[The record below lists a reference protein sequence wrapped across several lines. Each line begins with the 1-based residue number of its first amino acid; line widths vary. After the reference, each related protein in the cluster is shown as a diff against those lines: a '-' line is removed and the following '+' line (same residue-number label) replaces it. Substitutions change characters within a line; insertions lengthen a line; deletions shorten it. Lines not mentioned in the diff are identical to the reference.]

1 MPAAKTSLCLARFVG
16 LLGLVACV
24 LFTFPGNARAADWSG
39 VDVTGA
45 APRLRFTLTDANTGK
60 QVTARDFHGKIVLLY
75 LGYTHCPDVC
85 PLTLQRVTT
94 VLSNLGTQRRD
105 VRMLFVTVDPAR
117 DTLPLLRQYTAA
129 FAPEIIGLRGT
140 AQQIARLAKRYRLA
154 YSVSPATATHA
165 YEVTH
170 SSAIYVFNRNGR
182 ARLLE
187 ASLASRTPDLK
198 GVTQDLRRLINAHGG
213 GAMAWLDQ
221 AL

>member
-1 MPAAKTSLCLARFVG
+1 MPAATRPAPLATLLRLLLVAG
-16 LLGLVACV
+16 LLIAAPRL
-24 LFTFPGNARAADWSG
+24 ARAAGWSG

-45 APRLRFTLTDANTGK
+45 APPLRFTMVDADTGK
-60 QVTARDFHGKIVLLY
+60 TVTARNFRGKIVLLY

-94 VLSNLGTQRRD
+94 VLGKLGPKRQD
-105 VRMLFVTVDPAR
+105 VRMLFVTVDPGR
-117 DTLPLLRQYTAA
+117 DSLSLLRQYTHA

-140 AQQIARLAKRYRLA
+140 PQQIARIAERYRLA
-154 YSVSPATATHA
+154 YSVSPATAHHA

-170 SSAIYVFNRNGR
+170 SSAIYVFDRAGH

-187 ASLASRTPDLK
+187 ASLASRTPDLD
-198 GVTQDLRRLINAHGG
+198 GTAHDLARLIDAHGS
-213 GAMAWLDQ
+213 GAMAWLDR